1 MLTILKDVEDE
12 VHQSS
17 RLRYRYPWFDNLE
30 FDEERVSKRV
40 RLNPSEKSKI
50 VAMTSVLRAH
60 VLEHAST
67 YTKQGRSPPSQT
79 DCFCLA
85 FGQVRPAIVAT
96 DDLGMHLLADEF
108 EIPIFHCHEVLKKM
122 LTANMVDKQKKTHRN
137 GWVNKPCNWPK
148 GNINPS
154 GCQAVKVGCGSQA
167 LKKTWQ
173 GSLQIC

>member
-17 RLRYRYPWFDNLE
+17 RLRYRYPWFDNL
-30 FDEERVSKRV
+30 
-40 RLNPSEKSKI
+40 
-50 VAMTSVLRAH
+50 
-60 VLEHAST
+60 
-67 YTKQGRSPPSQT
+67 
-79 DCFCLA
+79 A

-108 EIPIFHCHEVLKKM
+108 KIPIFHCHEVLKKM
-122 LTANMVDKQKKTHRN
+122 LTVKMVDKQKKTHRN
-137 GWVNKPCNWPK
+137 GWVKKPCNWPK